1 METLADF
8 ENKLN
13 LSRRENHGFFVRVF
27 WSFFEKKKQEGK
39 ANAKEML
46 KRKFRSIKAPKKSN
60 NMLVKM

>member
-27 WSFFEKKKQEGK
+27 WSFLKKETRGK
-39 ANAKEML
+39 GKC
-46 KRKFRSIKAPKKSN
+46 
-60 NMLVKM
+60 

>member
-27 WSFFEKKKQEGK
+27 WVFEKR
-39 ANAKEML
+39 N
-46 KRKFRSIKAPKKSN
+46 KRKGKC
-60 NMLVKM
+60 